1 MPHPFYIREP
11 DDDLSSKKAVKSDI
25 RVGTLIKNIFN
36 NLGEIIKILVKWR

>member
-1 MPHPFYIREP
+1 MPHPFYMRKPNKELP
-11 DDDLSSKKAVKSDI
+11 EKAVKSDI

>member
-1 MPHPFYIREP
+1 MPHPFYMRKP
-11 DDDLSSKKAVKSDI
+11 DEELPKKAVKSDI